1 MIAATLALGRA
12 IAIYSGLTLAI
23 GPGNAPQ
30 QSDVVQRGTVQLR
43 CEHAEI
49 GAVAD
54 RSRNG
59 SVKSRRRAAILSHHY
74 PGYDYHPYPGYTYP
88 APSYSCGWPYLYP
101 APTYRPAPAYSDSY
115 VAARPYSDSAGPRAS
130 GHIGY

>member
-1 MIAATLALGRA
+1 MLGRSISVAARTLGIAFVLPDSLLYYHACPLYRA
-12 IAIYSGLTLAI
+12 IAIYSGLTPAI

-30 QSDVVQRGTVQLR
+30 QSNVVQRGTVQLR

-59 SVKSRRRAAILSHHY
+59 SGKSRRRAAILS
-74 PGYDYHPYPGYTYP
+74 
-88 APSYSCGWPYLYP
+88 PSPPCQ
-101 APTYRPAPAYSDSY
+101 
-115 VAARPYSDSAGPRAS
+115 
-130 GHIGY
+130 